1 MQAPTRR
8 NSETVTIE
16 NAVRP
21 RSLLGVTQT
30 RWLDPL
36 EQQTWRRLGAVLN
49 LLPGALEAQLQRDS
63 DLTHYEYW
71 VLAMLSEAPGQSL
84 RMSQLA
90 AWTNASPSRLSHV
103 VARLESSGWVTRTKV
118 PNDGRGFAAVL
129 TPAGEEM
136 VVKSAPG
143 HVESVRKYV
152 FAGLSRDQIAEF
164 DEILGVLLERL
175 DPNGEFGSPATR

>member
-1 MQAPTRR
+1 MSR
-8 NSETVTIE
+8 NVLDVGD
-16 NAVRP
+16 A
-21 RSLLGVTQT
+21 

-71 VLAMLSEAPGQSL
+71 VLAMLSEAPGNQL

-103 VARLESSGWVTRTKV
+103 VSRLEEGGWVTRQRV
-118 PNDGRGFAAVL
+118 PNDGRGYAATL
-129 TPAGEEM
+129 TPEGVEM
-136 VVKSAPG
+136 VVRSAPG
-143 HVESVRKYV
+143 HVEAVRQNV
-152 FAGLSRDQIAEF
+152 FDGLTQDQISAF

-175 DPNGEFGSPATR
+175 DPDGEFGSPTTR